1 MKKCVPQAERLK
13 QEATEN
19 IERKLNILLSWVT
32 NGIPFLVDEI
42 GGRIDAKDNKILD
55 FYPTSL
61 RSFKEWDGSQ
71 NCAAVRA
78 TLPKIARV
86 GNDTLAKRPALERKA
101 LDTITA
107 LKYRSEEQSA
117 ACRPAELRRLEALV
131 KSQAAL
137 LKIRQSEFRTQR
149 IDFLKVERDLR
160 TMQQDHENDKNYLNE
175 TIAQKNVEIA
185 QLSMQVAELIQ
196 QLRVLAPL
204 KKVDDHGKQ

>member
-1 MKKCVPQAERLK
+1 MRKSVPQAERSK

-19 IERKLNILLSWVT
+19 IERKLNILLSWAT

-78 TLPKIARV
+78 TLPEIARV
-86 GNDTLAKRPALERKA
+86 GNDTLAKRPELEQKA
-101 LDTITA
+101 IDTITA
-107 LKYRSEEQSA
+107 LKHRSEEQSA
-117 ACRPAELRRLEALV
+117 ACRPAELKRLEALV

-149 IDFLKVERDLR
+149 VEFLKVERDLR
-160 TMQQDHENDKNYLNE
+160 TSRQDHENDKNYLNK
-175 TIAQKNVEIA
+175 TIAQKDVEIA
-185 QLSMQVAELIQ
+185 QLSTQVAELIQ
-196 QLRVLAPL
+196 QLRILTPL